1 VYLIQILLPL
11 RDNQG
16 RDFGRDEFDRV
27 RRELTERFGGVTF
40 YARSPA
46 VGVWKDDEGDE
57 SRDDVIVA
65 EVMAQH
71 QDREWW
77 RLYRET
83 LERRFRQDQIV
94 VRALHCGIL

>member
-1 VYLIQILLPL
+1 M
-11 RDNQG
+11 
-16 RDFGRDEFDRV
+16 
-27 RRELTERFGGVTF
+27 RRELAERFGGVTF

-46 VGVWKDDEGDE
+46 VGVWKDEKGDE
-57 SRDDVIVA
+57 SRDEVVVA

-94 VRALHCGIL
+94 VRALHCGLL

>member
-11 RDNQG
+11 RDNDG
-16 RDFGRDEFDRV
+16 KAFAREEFDRV
-27 RRELTERFGGVTF
+27 RREITERFGGVTF

-46 VGVWKDDEGDE
+46 VGVWKDDEGDV
-57 SRDDVIVA
+57 SRDDVVVA

-83 LERRFRQDQIV
+83 LERRFRQDQVV
-94 VRALHCGIL
+94 VRALHCGLL

>member
-1 VYLIQILLPL
+1 MYLIQILLPL
-11 RDNQG
+11 RDNEG
-16 RDFGRDEFDRV
+16 KAFPREEFDRV
-27 RRELTERFGGVTF
+27 HRELTERFGGSTF

-46 VGVWKDDEGDE
+46 IGVWKDDEGDV

-83 LERRFRQDQIV
+83 LERRFRQDQIL
-94 VRALHCGIL
+94 VRALHCGLL

>member
-11 RDNQG
+11 RDNQQQP
-16 RDFGRDEFDRV
+16 FQRDEFERV
-27 RRELTERFGGVTF
+27 RRELAERFGGVTF

-46 VGVWKDDEGDE
+46 VGVWKDGDGDE
-57 SRDDVIVA
+57 SRDEVVVA
-65 EVMAQH
+65 EVMAAH

-83 LERRFRQDQIV
+83 LERRFRQDQVV
-94 VRALHCGIL
+94 VRALHCGLL